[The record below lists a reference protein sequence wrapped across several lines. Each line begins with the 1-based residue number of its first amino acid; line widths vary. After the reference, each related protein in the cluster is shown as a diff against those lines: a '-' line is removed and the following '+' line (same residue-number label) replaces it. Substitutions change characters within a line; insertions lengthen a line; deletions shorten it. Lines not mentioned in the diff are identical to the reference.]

1 MRELNCRRQPDSRRW
16 PAKFAPVCVAAAVCG
31 FSMLGAAAYAGENPP
46 RKAPPQQQQ
55 QSVDPLIVA
64 MLIKSTVI
72 ALQHA
77 NQTGNYTV
85 LQDMG
90 TPVFRERFDAT
101 RLAALFS
108 NLRARGINLSPVL
121 MLDPSLDKPAE
132 FTAQKQLH
140 LIGTFPTQPLQIRYE
155 LVFLQIDGVWR
166 VDGLAVDAQAPRAVP
181 GPQAGNV
188 TYRPAGREGKAKF

>member
-1 MRELNCRRQPDSRRW
+1 MRELNFRRQQDSRGW
-16 PAKFAPVCVAAAVCG
+16 AAKIAPLCVAAAVCG
-31 FSMLGAAAYAGENPP
+31 FSMLGAAACAAENPP

-55 QSVDPLIVA
+55 QTVDPLIAA

-85 LQDMG
+85 LRDMG

-108 NLRARGINLSPVL
+108 SLRARGINLSPVL
-121 MLDPSLDKPAE
+121 MLQPSLDKPTG

-140 LIGTFPTQPLQIRYE
+140 LIGNFPTQPLEIRFE

-188 TYRPAGREGKAKF
+188 IHGSAGREGKAKF